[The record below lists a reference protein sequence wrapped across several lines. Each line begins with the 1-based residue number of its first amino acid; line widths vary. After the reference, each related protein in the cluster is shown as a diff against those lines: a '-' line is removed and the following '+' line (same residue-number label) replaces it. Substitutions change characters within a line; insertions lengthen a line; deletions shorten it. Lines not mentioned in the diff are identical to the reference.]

1 MPTNRTIKK
10 DALTPT
16 ALIAGGAGFIGSN
29 LAETLLLKECRV
41 VVLDSFKTG
50 QKNYIENLLQN
61 PKFALFDADINNGI
75 PEEIESVDYVI
86 HLAGLEEYLYNSDN
100 ANLDV
105 LLTNSLGTRHL
116 LELAQKSEAAFLLA
130 SSVDIYQ
137 GLISPVNIDNYFG
150 SSVKDEKKYSL
161 IEAKRFAE
169 ALVWEYFNKN
179 NTNVRITR
187 LPEIY
192 GPRMNLESGGNLGKY
207 INDLINGNGLVVYG
221 DGVENEYYLYIT
233 DAVAGIIK
241 ALFNK
246 NTKGNIYTLVDNEP
260 HTTLEI
266 VYMLKSLAD
275 KEVKIGFKNAPN
287 DTPLI
292 QPKIP
297 ESNNLG
303 DLNWEPKTPLKEGT
317 IKTLKYLGYETN
329 QHNFKPTKILDEK
342 RKEQRAEA
350 LGQVSSIAG
359 EALNTP
365 HIANTAPSYIHK
377 VKSSNGLKFPSIPKL
392 PHFGIPHPGSH
403 LLSKK
408 AFLLAT
414 VVLLSFILVFVAI
427 PVVQTWQY
435 TKSGLLNVQ
444 KVPDY
449 IFKLDATKSQEE
461 SNKAFIN
468 FTNAQ
473 NALNKLHW
481 LMYVIG
487 KNNLYESSIRLLG
500 SLKQFSKASYS
511 ASKAAVPFASTWDVI
526 RPNTQTT
533 FSDEA
538 FNKSKL
544 NLTSAKNSLQL
555 AQAELKNVNP
565 DNFPKKYAD
574 QILQYKKL
582 TDRSN
587 DAMELA
593 TSLNAAMPDLLGIDQ
608 PKKYLIVFQ
617 NPNEIRATGGF
628 IGSYGLLELDKG
640 KITNLYIDDIYNPDG
655 QIDLRNISKT
665 PPKPIKDFLKET
677 KLHIRNAN
685 WDPDFTK
692 SAKTIEELY
701 TDVTG
706 EKLSGVIG
714 IDLYM
719 AQYLLKVTGPI
730 FLTAYNEEITSDNV
744 YEKSQFH
751 SEFNYVE
758 GSTQKRQFLSVLG
771 GKLLEKVFATPK
783 DKMPNLLTELY
794 TSFKE
799 RHFLIYLENNV
810 FAATLEKEG
819 WDGGLVQT
827 SGDYLNVVN
836 SNLGGTKA
844 NYYVKNTMDYKVSAK
859 TRDGL
864 LRGELTLTYKH
875 TGQSDAWPGGS
886 YTDYVRV
893 LTHAGS
899 KLTGTKLTYTKADG
913 TSQTT
918 DILEKM
924 LIAKIDDYNSFETSF
939 KLEPK
944 DTVILK
950 VEYDVPTNLSLT
962 ADNKYYSLY
971 WQKQPG
977 TQDDGISF
985 SFSPPLGLKIAQTNI
1000 NGTYTGD
1007 VLEYHGLLNTDQ
1019 QMYLKL
1025 D

>member
-1 MPTNRTIKK
+1 M
-10 DALTPT
+10 
-16 ALIAGGAGFIGSN
+16 
-29 LAETLLLKECRV
+29 
-41 VVLDSFKTG
+41 
-50 QKNYIENLLQN
+50 
-61 PKFALFDADINNGI
+61 
-75 PEEIESVDYVI
+75 
-86 HLAGLEEYLYNSDN
+86 
-100 ANLDV
+100 
-105 LLTNSLGTRHL
+105 
-116 LELAQKSEAAFLLA
+116 A
-130 SSVDIYQ
+130 S
-137 GLISPVNIDNYFG
+137 
-150 SSVKDEKKYSL
+150 
-161 IEAKRFAE
+161 
-169 ALVWEYFNKN
+169 
-179 NTNVRITR
+179 
-187 LPEIY
+187 
-192 GPRMNLESGGNLGKY
+192 
-207 INDLINGNGLVVYG
+207 
-221 DGVENEYYLYIT
+221 
-233 DAVAGIIK
+233 
-241 ALFNK
+241 
-246 NTKGNIYTLVDNEP
+246 
-260 HTTLEI
+260 
-266 VYMLKSLAD
+266 
-275 KEVKIGFKNAPN
+275 
-287 DTPLI
+287 
-292 QPKIP
+292 
-297 ESNNLG
+297 
-303 DLNWEPKTPLKEGT
+303 
-317 IKTLKYLGYETN
+317 
-329 QHNFKPTKILDEK
+329 
-342 RKEQRAEA
+342 
-350 LGQVSSIAG
+350 
-359 EALNTP
+359 
-365 HIANTAPSYIHK
+365 
-377 VKSSNGLKFPSIPKL
+377 
-392 PHFGIPHPGSH
+392 
-403 LLSKK
+403 
-408 AFLLAT
+408 
-414 VVLLSFILVFVAI
+414 VVLLSFVLVFIAV
-427 PVVQTWQY
+427 PTVQAWQY
-435 TKSGLLNVQ
+435 TKKGLLNNQ

-449 IFKLDATKSQEE
+449 ISKLETTKSQES
-461 SNKAFIN
+461 SNQAFIN
-468 FTNAQ
+468 FTKAQ
-473 NALNKLHW
+473 NAFSQLRW
-481 LMYVIG
+481 IMYVAG
-487 KNNLYESSIRLLG
+487 KNSLYESSVRLLG

-511 ASKAAVPFASTWDVI
+511 VSKAAVPFASTWDII

-544 NLTSAKNSLQL
+544 DLSSAKNSLQL

-565 DNFPKKYAD
+565 DEFPKKYLD

-587 DAMELA
+587 DVMELA
-593 TSLNAAMPDLLGIDQ
+593 TSLNAAMPNLLGIDR

-655 QIDLRNISKT
+655 QIDLRNISRT
-665 PPKPIKDFLKET
+665 PPNPIKDFLKET

-719 AQYLLKVTGPI
+719 TQYLLKVTGPI
-730 FLTAYNEEITSDNV
+730 FLTAYNEEITADNV
-744 YEKSQFH
+744 YEKAQFR

-783 DKMPNLLTELY
+783 DRMPNLLAELY
-794 TSFKE
+794 KSFKE
-799 RHFLIYLENNV
+799 RHFLIYLENNT

-844 NYYVKNTMDYKVSAK
+844 NYYVKNTLDYKVSSK

-893 LTHAGS
+893 LTQTGS
-899 KLTGTKLTYTKADG
+899 KLTGAKLTYTKADG

-924 LIAKIDDYNSFETSF
+924 VIAKVDNYNSFETDF

-950 VEYDVPTNLSLT
+950 VGYDVPTNLSLT

-977 TQDDGISF
+977 TQDDGVSF
-985 SFSPPLGLKIAQTNI
+985 SFVPPLGLKITQTSV
-1000 NGTYTGD
+1000 NGTYTND
-1007 VLEYHGLLNTDQ
+1007 AFEYNNLLNTDK
-1019 QMYLKL
+1019 QMHLKL